1 MSSAQVQSARLTAFE
16 RQCGNC
22 FYCGVAMWVTTPF
35 ELPGCKSV
43 SSGYARLRCTAEH
56 LVARSEGGRDC
67 SANIVAACLHCNAT
81 RHRRKRPPEPGTYRE
96 EIARR
101 VARGAWHP
109 RWVHERRLIQQ
120 SSDCVLE

>member
-1 MSSAQVQSARLTAFE
+1 MSSAQVQSARLTSFE

-22 FYCGVAMWVTTPF
+22 FYCGVAMWMTTPF
-35 ELPGCKSV
+35 ELPGCKSE

-67 SANIVAACLHCNAT
+67 SANIVAACAHCNST
-81 RHRRKRPPEPGTYRE
+81 RHKKKRPPKPGRYQAEVT
-96 EIARR
+96 RR

-109 RWVHERRLIQQ
+109 RWVHERGLL
-120 SSDCVLE
+120 SS